1 GIWATSAATWRHQE
15 RVAEEEEEAEVVE
28 DTSVRSTHTAE
39 VTAAEE
45 VVEVALAVA
54 AVAVIAL
61 AVAMT
66 LAVAVAVV
74 VAGVLTMGRRCAPM
88 CLAIWVLAE
97 MLQELH
103 NSKFAASVQSH

>member
-1 GIWATSAATWRHQE
+1 MLQAVIRAG
-15 RVAEEEEEAEVVE
+15 
-28 DTSVRSTHTAE
+28 
-39 VTAAEE
+39 

-66 LAVAVAVV
+66 VAVAVA

-103 NSKFAASVQSH
+103 NSKFAASVHSH